1 MINVKEV
8 SADIFARLI
17 EQAYDMNTIPSDGK
31 KRTIML
37 SETADLSIEAARVLA
52 NRFNLLEKDG

>member
-1 MINVKEV
+1 MISLKEV
-8 SADIFARLI
+8 SADIFARHV
-17 EQAYDMNTIPSDGK
+17 EQAYEMNTIPSDSK

-52 NRFNLLEKDG
+52 NRFSLLEKCG